1 MSEGPLSQEKLLKL
15 FNLLSWHLASSNVGS
30 QSCTAPDLFSPTKQ
44 SVGYYNSNQ
53 CMGLYELLQL
63 PSSKISTAQDFPE
76 KAQKGLS
83 LASFLCYFSKR
94 PRAGL
99 WRGNR
104 PRGCGLVTAGG
115 KLPQSALRVESG
127 PWGLETEGE
136 TGAPGPRE
144 KTLFLPKLLQA
155 RGFRFRVPRLGG
167 AVDASPCPWRT
178 AAFPKSSLNTA
189 SMFWAT
195 A

>member
-127 PWGLETEGE
+127 PWGLETEGGNWSP
-136 TGAPGPRE
+136 GAPGE
-144 KTLFLPKLLQA
+144 NFVFAKAAAGQGLQIS
-155 RGFRFRVPRLGG
+155 G
-167 AVDASPCPWRT
+167 S
-178 AAFPKSSLNTA
+178 
-189 SMFWAT
+189 
-195 A
+195 